1 MYDYKGIFYEK
12 EKEKQYFE
20 GGAHFKYSELVYE
33 LNKLIKESN
42 KDTQNTSID
51 SRENIFLSNKNPHI
65 WKEGIKSKSIK
76 NQTKKPNLNFLTI
89 NNNNADYGNKINIRK
104 SSKLILKTEKNK
116 EYLQKNKL
124 LGLFS
129 KNSKMSPLKTN
140 PNNNKNVQ
148 SIDKNYKN
156 YNLKTIINDRN
167 KKDIFK
173 NISIYLNHNKKF
185 KNNNLPIIKD
195 SHNNNFS
202 NRNIF
207 LSKLNNYK
215 FDTKYE
221 FSNNNLLMKN
231 KVLFSPFKNARSNR
245 ENNKIL
251 SVDFS
256 LNNKNKNTID
266 TMNTVTSYKNKLY
279 LHKAKLTK
287 YLKDGMDKM
296 KDKQNINII
305 NFIKNKKNVF

>member
-1 MYDYKGIFYEK
+1 MCRTP
-12 EKEKQYFE
+12 
-20 GGAHFKYSELVYE
+20 S
-33 LNKLIKESN
+33 NKLV
-42 KDTQNTSID
+42 
-51 SRENIFLSNKNPHI
+51 L
-65 WKEGIKSKSIK
+65 
-76 NQTKKPNLNFLTI
+76 
-89 NNNNADYGNKINIRK
+89 
-104 SSKLILKTEKNK
+104 
-116 EYLQKNKL
+116 
-124 LGLFS
+124 
-129 KNSKMSPLKTN
+129 
-140 PNNNKNVQ
+140 
-148 SIDKNYKN
+148 
-156 YNLKTIINDRN
+156 
-167 KKDIFK
+167 
-173 NISIYLNHNKKF
+173 
-185 KNNNLPIIKD
+185 KD

-287 YLKDGMDKM
+287 YLKDGMDKR